1 MGVAVEPVSKFLDC
15 GFDRVADFANG
26 LALFFVGAG
35 DRGRVR
41 EREVQAVRDAGIDR
55 ALSFVAVV
63 ADRDDVGEDG
73 TVFE

>member
-1 MGVAVEPVSKFLDC
+1 MGVAVEPVSKFLNCGLDC
-15 GFDRVADFANG
+15 IADFANG
-26 LALFFVGAG
+26 LKLFFLGAD
-35 DRGRVR
+35 DRGEVR
-41 EREVQAVRDAGIDR
+41 KREVQAVRDAGIDR